1 MTDMELVEATRGAAF
16 EVVAAAVPDFLDF
29 VRQDTQPPFSMLGD
43 IDFENDGS
51 KHARFLNI
59 TLELIT
65 VYRGKDRAQ
74 LIAMMGAAGGAL
86 DDAELVAPGVEFS
99 RPRLVSGSAS
109 GAGPDGVTFAGVQT
123 FTLTAEPA

>member
-1 MTDMELVEATRGAAF
+1 MTEMDLVEATRGAAF
-16 EVVAAAVPDFLDF
+16 EAIAAAVPDVLDF
-29 VRQDTQPPFSMLGD
+29 VRHDTQPPFTMLGD
-43 IDFENDGS
+43 IDFENEGS
-51 KHARFLNI
+51 KEDPLLDI

-86 DDAELVAPGVEFS
+86 SGAELVADGVAFS
-99 RPRLVSGSAS
+99 RPRLVSGSVS